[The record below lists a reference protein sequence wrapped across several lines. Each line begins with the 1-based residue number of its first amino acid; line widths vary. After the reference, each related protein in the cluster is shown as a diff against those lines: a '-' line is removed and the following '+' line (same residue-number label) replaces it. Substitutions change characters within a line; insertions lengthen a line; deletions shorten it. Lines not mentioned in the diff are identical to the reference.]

1 MTPPFPTPDTIP
13 DDGFSAASND
23 PVTLP
28 PLPEPLTT
36 RWRCRHCGSLT
47 LLDSDDLC
55 RHCWVDGAA
64 TFSEVAARA
73 LSGVRP
79 QAGKRWRIG

>member
-1 MTPPFPTPDTIP
+1 MTRPSPTPDI
-13 DDGFSAASND
+13 DNDGFSAASNE

-36 RWRCRHCGSLT
+36 RWCCRHCGSLT

-73 LSGVRP
+73 LMGERVMIRP
-79 QAGKRWRIG
+79 RWRIG